1 MRYEEVKK
9 LKPGLFKRATGVSLR
24 LFLEML
30 GLLQAKQ
37 GVMGRPPKL
46 SLADQLMVALMY
58 WREYRTQFHIGQ
70 SYGVSEP
77 TANRIINK
85 VENILISSGKF
96 NLPSKRK
103 LEQSDLEYE
112 FVLVDAAETPIE
124 RPKKA
129 EKVLQRQEKAPYPQ
143 KSSGGG

>member
-112 FVLVDAAETPIE
+112 FVLVDAVETPIE
-124 RPKKA
+124 RPKKSRKGTTVA
-129 EKVLQRQEKAPYPQ
+129 R
-143 KSSGGG
+143 KSGIPSRAR

>member
-1 MRYEEVKK
+1 MRYEEVKE
-9 LKPGLFKRATGVSLR
+9 LKPGLFKRATGVSPR
-24 LFLEML
+24 MFLEML

-46 SLADQLMVALMY
+46 GLADQLMVALMY

-77 TANRIINK
+77 TANRIINR

-103 LEQSDLEYE
+103 LEQSPLEYE
-112 FVLVDAAETPIE
+112 FILLDATETPIE
-124 RPKKA
+124 RPKKNRKGTTVA
-129 EKVLQRQEKAPYPQ
+129 R
-143 KSSGGG
+143 KSGIPLRVR

>member
-1 MRYEEVKK
+1 MRYEEVKN
-9 LKPGLFKRATGVSLR
+9 LKPGLFKRAIGVSPR

-85 VENILISSGKF
+85 VENILISSGQF

-112 FVLVDAAETPIE
+112 FVLVDAVETPIE
-124 RPKKA
+124 RPKKSRKDTTVA
-129 EKVLQRQEKAPYPQ
+129 R
-143 KSSGGG
+143 KSAIPSRAR